1 MVRLGFIIGFIATI
15 GVLLSGLA
23 AYRVHEQ
30 ELTVNGI
37 AIARAIDVHAS
48 LVQDRLTE
56 RELLARVA
64 SGLFRTPSVVK
75 ANMLQPLRSSIYA
88 FKTDFVVAGW
98 IARLK
103 PAELDAARAQL
114 ASAGFPNPAIRSD
127 DDKPLGTGA
136 PDQPIDVLMD
146 VEPRNKE
153 TAGLAGRSYDQ
164 HPILGPM
171 LAQAMDSG
179 KPVASDPLPLLRS
192 DGPIGL
198 VLAAPVLQEGE
209 AQPAGFVT
217 FSYELAPLMLANDD
231 LSLFSVV
238 LRDPRNPEVELIANH
253 QGSVSSRLTAADGPP
268 PSMVRTVTFGGRD
281 WSLGYYAKTNAVK
294 RAEETAVVVAAI
306 GLALTAIICGLFGY
320 VAYNNLRLS
329 REIQVRIG
337 FERRLTAVIDE
348 LNHRV
353 KNILAVIQSIVT
365 RTLRHGSDI
374 DVARELLIGRIHAMS
389 NVVSLLSESQWQG
402 VKLKGLFEA
411 RAIPHAERIAVS
423 GPDIAVSARAAQSL
437 SLLFFELASHSDE
450 GLSLVGKHPHIVA
463 HWDVT
468 GEEPDT
474 IFHFRWEEFN
484 TSEATRRADSDF
496 GLILL
501 DRVAPEALGGVS
513 KRYFTDVSYVYE
525 LTAPM
530 ETVVDMTERDRTEQF
545 AIAPRRAAMTGQPS
559 SLRKQALPYHAM
571 SEVGKGWSDADYHN
585 DWGYGP
591 ACAGTTNINRSSASA
606 ATQSTPQSKLEVLR
620 RLRSSQ

>member
-1 MVRLGFIIGFIATI
+1 MVRLGFIIGLVALI

-23 AYRVHEQ
+23 AYRVHDQ
-30 ELTVNGI
+30 ELTLDGI
-37 AIARAIDVHAS
+37 AMARAIDIHAS

-64 SGLFRTPSVVK
+64 SGLFHTPSVIK
-75 ANMLQPLRSSIYA
+75 ADMLQPLRASIYA

-98 IARLK
+98 IARLQ
-103 PAELDAARAQL
+103 PDELDAARAEL
-114 ASAGFPNPAIRSD
+114 AKAGFPNPTIRGYD
-127 DDKPLGTGA
+127 DSPRDTRALTK
-136 PDQPIDVLMD
+136 PIDVLMD
-146 VEPRNKE
+146 VEPRNAQ
-153 TAGLAGRSYDQ
+153 TMVLAGRSLDQ
-164 HPILGPM
+164 GPVLGPM
-171 LAQAMDSG
+171 LAQAMADQ
-179 KPVASDPLPLLRS
+179 KPVASDPMTLLRR

-198 VLAAPVLQEGE
+198 VLAAPVMQDGSN
-209 AQPAGFVT
+209 APVGFVT
-217 FSYELAPLMLANDD
+217 FSYELAPLMLTNDD

-238 LRDPRNPEVELIANH
+238 LKDPRGADRELIAND
-253 QGSVSSRLTAADGPP
+253 QGVVSTRSVDPSGPP
-268 PSMVRTVTFGGRD
+268 PSATRTVMFGNRD
-281 WSLGYYAKTNAVK
+281 WTLSYYAKTNAVK
-294 RAEETAVVVAAI
+294 RATQTATIVAAI
-306 GLALTAIICGLFGY
+306 GLALTGIVCGLFGY

-374 DVARELLIGRIHAMS
+374 DVARDLLIGRIHAMS

-450 GLSLVGKHPHIVA
+450 GLSLVGKHPHIVV
-463 HWDVT
+463 HWEVT

-474 IFHFRWEEFN
+474 VFHFRWEEFN
-484 TSEATRRADSDF
+484 TSAATRREDSDF
-496 GLILL
+496 GVILL
-501 DRVAPEALGGVS
+501 DRVAPEALGGTS
-513 KRYFTDVSYVYE
+513 QRYFTDVSYVYE

-530 ETVVDMTERDRTEQF
+530 LTVVDMTERDRTEQLS
-545 AIAPRRAAMTGQPS
+545 RR
-559 SLRKQALPYHAM
+559 
-571 SEVGKGWSDADYHN
+571 
-585 DWGYGP
+585 
-591 ACAGTTNINRSSASA
+591 
-606 ATQSTPQSKLEVLR
+606 
-620 RLRSSQ
+620 

>member
-1 MVRLGFIIGFIATI
+1 MVRLGFIIGFIALI

-23 AYRVHEQ
+23 AYRVHDQ
-30 ELTVNGI
+30 ELTVDNI
-37 AIARAIDVHAS
+37 ALARAIDVHAS

-64 SGLFRTPSVVK
+64 SGLFRSPSVMK
-75 ANMLQPLRSSIYA
+75 ADMLQPLRSSIYA

-103 PAELDAARAQL
+103 PNELDAARAEL
-114 ASAGFPNPAIRSD
+114 ASAGFSNPAIRSYD
-127 DDKPLGTGA
+127 NTPLDTRSL
-136 PDQPIDVLMD
+136 DEPIDVLMD
-146 VEPRNKE
+146 VEPRNPD
-153 TAGLAGRSYDQ
+153 TMTFPGRSFSQ
-164 HPILGPM
+164 HSILGPM
-171 LAQAMDSG
+171 LTQAMADG
-179 KPVASDPLPLLRS
+179 KPVASDPIPLLRE

-198 VLAAPVLQEGE
+198 VLAAPVLQEG
-209 AQPAGFVT
+209 ATVPAGFVT
-217 FSYELAPLMLANDD
+217 FSYELAPLLLANDD
-231 LSLFSVV
+231 MSLFSVV
-238 LRDPRNPEVELIANH
+238 LKDPRNPGTELVANDR
-253 QGSVSSRLTAADGPP
+253 GIVTSRSVRSEGPP
-268 PSMVRTVTFGGRD
+268 PSITRTVMFGGRD
-281 WSLGYYAKTNAVK
+281 WSLSYYAKVNAAI
-294 RAEETAVVVAAI
+294 RAQQTAVIVAAI
-306 GLALTAIICGLFGY
+306 GLALTGIICGLFGY

-365 RTLRHGSDI
+365 RTLRHGADI

-402 VKLKGLFEA
+402 VKLTGLFEA
-411 RAIPHAERIAVS
+411 RAIPNAERIAVS

-463 HWDVT
+463 HWEVT

-474 IFHFRWEEFN
+474 TFHFRWEEFN
-484 TSEATRRADSDF
+484 TSEATRRPDTDF

-545 AIAPRRAAMTGQPS
+545 SAPV
-559 SLRKQALPYHAM
+559 K
-571 SEVGKGWSDADYHN
+571 
-585 DWGYGP
+585 
-591 ACAGTTNINRSSASA
+591 
-606 ATQSTPQSKLEVLR
+606 SKR
-620 RLRSSQ
+620 

>member
-1 MVRLGFIIGFIATI
+1 VVRLGFIIGFIALI
-15 GVLLSGLA
+15 GVLISGAA
-23 AYRVHEQ
+23 AYRVHDQ
-30 ELTVNGI
+30 ELALDRI
-37 AIARAIDVHAS
+37 ALARAIDVHAS

-64 SGLFRTPSVVK
+64 SGLFRAPSVMK
-75 ANMLQPLRSSIYA
+75 ADMLQPLRSSIYA
-88 FKTDFVVAGW
+88 FKTDFVVASW

-103 PAELDAARAQL
+103 PDELPAASAELAK
-114 ASAGFPNPAIRSD
+114 AGFSNPTIRD
-127 DDKPLGTGA
+127 FDDKPL
-136 PDQPIDVLMD
+136 DVQPLGNSLDVLMD
-146 VEPRNKE
+146 LEPRNAD
-153 TAGLAGRSYDQ
+153 TIGFPGRVLNNQ
-164 HPILGPM
+164 PILGSTF
-171 LAQAMDSG
+171 AEAIAEG
-179 KPVASDPLPLLRS
+179 KPVASDPIRLLRD

-198 VLAAPVLQEGE
+198 VLAAPVQQEGD

-217 FSYELAPLMLANDD
+217 FSYELAPLMLTNDD

-238 LRDPRNPEVELIANH
+238 LKDPRSLTGEFVAND
-253 QGSVSSRLTAADGPP
+253 QGVVTTRTAPQPGPLPSVT
-268 PSMVRTVTFGGRD
+268 RTVTFGGRD
-281 WSLGYYAKTNAVK
+281 WSLGYYAKINSVM
-294 RAEETAVVVAAI
+294 RAEQMAAVVAAI
-306 GLALTAIICGLFGY
+306 GLALTSIVCGLFGY
-320 VAYNNLRLS
+320 VAYNNLRLR
-329 REIQVRIG
+329 REIEVRIG

-411 RAIPHAERIAVS
+411 RAIPHADRIAIS

-463 HWDVT
+463 HWEVT
-468 GEEPDT
+468 GEAPAAT
-474 IFHFRWEEFN
+474 FNFRWEEFN
-484 TSEATRRADSDF
+484 TSAATRRADSDF
-496 GLILL
+496 GVILL

-530 ETVVDMTERDRTEQF
+530 ETVIDMTERDRTEQLS
-545 AIAPRRAAMTGQPS
+545 APLKRVR
-559 SLRKQALPYHAM
+559 
-571 SEVGKGWSDADYHN
+571 
-585 DWGYGP
+585 
-591 ACAGTTNINRSSASA
+591 
-606 ATQSTPQSKLEVLR
+606 
-620 RLRSSQ
+620 

>member
-1 MVRLGFIIGFIATI
+1 VVRLGFIIGFIALI

-23 AYRVHEQ
+23 TYRVHDQ
-30 ELTVNGI
+30 ELTVAGI
-37 AIARAIDVHAS
+37 AMARAVDVHAS

-64 SGLFRTPSVVK
+64 SGLFRAPSVIK
-75 ANMLQPLRSSIYA
+75 ANMLQPLHSSIYA

-103 PAELDAARAQL
+103 PDELDAARAEL
-114 ASAGFPNPAIRSD
+114 ASAGFSNPTIRDFD
-127 DDKPLGTGA
+127 DRALDTHALDK
-136 PDQPIDVLMD
+136 PIDVLMD
-146 VEPRNKE
+146 VEPRNAE
-153 TAGLAGRSYDQ
+153 TMAFPGRSLDQ
-164 HPILGPM
+164 QPIVGTM
-171 LAQAMDSG
+171 LARAMADG
-179 KPVASDPLPLLRS
+179 KPVASDPIRLLRPN
-192 DGPIGL
+192 GPIGL
-198 VLAAPVLQEGE
+198 VLAAPVLQQEE
-209 AQPAGFVT
+209 AAQPAGFVT

-238 LRDPRNPEVELIANH
+238 LKDPRSDNGELIAND
-253 QGSVSSRLTAADGPP
+253 QGIVTERTASQDGPA
-268 PSMVRTVTFGGRD
+268 PSMTRTVAFGGRD
-281 WSLGYYAKTNAVK
+281 WSLGYYPKINAIK
-294 RAEETAVVVAAI
+294 RAQQTAAVVAAI
-306 GLALTAIICGLFGY
+306 GLALTGIICGLFGY

-463 HWDVT
+463 HWEVT
-468 GEEPDT
+468 GKEPDT
-474 IFHFRWEEFN
+474 TFHFRWEEFN
-484 TSEATRRADSDF
+484 TSAATRREDSDF
-496 GLILL
+496 GVILL

-530 ETVVDMTERDRTEQF
+530 DTVIDMTERDRTEQLS
-545 AIAPRRAAMTGQPS
+545 APPKAVR
-559 SLRKQALPYHAM
+559 
-571 SEVGKGWSDADYHN
+571 
-585 DWGYGP
+585 
-591 ACAGTTNINRSSASA
+591 
-606 ATQSTPQSKLEVLR
+606 
-620 RLRSSQ
+620 

>member
-1 MVRLGFIIGFIATI
+1 VVRLGFITGFIALI

-23 AYRVHEQ
+23 AYRVHDQ
-30 ELTVNGI
+30 ELTVEGI
-37 AIARAIDVHAS
+37 ALARAIDVNAS

-64 SGLFRTPSVVK
+64 SGLFRSPSVVK

-88 FKTDFVVAGW
+88 FKTDFVLAGW
-98 IARLK
+98 VARLR
-103 PAELDAARAQL
+103 PEELEAARAQL
-114 ASAGFPNPAIRSD
+114 ANAGFPNPTIRNFDDTPLDLAAITH
-127 DDKPLGTGA
+127 PVE
-136 PDQPIDVLMD
+136 VLMD
-146 VEPRNKE
+146 VEPRSDQAKD
-153 TAGLAGRSYDQ
+153 LAGRTLDQ

-171 LAQAMDSG
+171 LMRAMTENKS
-179 KPVASDPLPLLRS
+179 VASNPMPLLRP

-209 AQPAGFVT
+209 AQAAGFVT

-231 LSLFSVV
+231 LSLFSVA
-238 LRDPRNPEVELIANH
+238 LKDPDTDNGELVANDQGLVVSRTANP
-253 QGSVSSRLTAADGPP
+253 QTAA
-268 PSMVRTVTFGGRD
+268 SAVTRTVAFGGRD
-281 WSLGYYAKTNAVK
+281 WSLTYYAKTDATL
-294 RAEETAVVVAAI
+294 RARQTAAIVAAI
-306 GLALTAIICGLFGY
+306 GLALTAIVCGLFGY

-329 REIQVRIG
+329 REIQARIG

-353 KNILAVIQSIVT
+353 KNILAVIQSIIT

-411 RAIPHAERIAVS
+411 RAIPHADRIAIT
-423 GPDIAVSARAAQSL
+423 GPDITVSARAAQSL

-450 GLSLVGKHPHIVA
+450 GLSLVGKHPHIMA
-463 HWDVT
+463 HWEVN
-468 GEEPDT
+468 GEKADA

-484 TSEATRRADSDF
+484 TSAATRRADSDF
-496 GLILL
+496 GVILL
-501 DRVAPEALGGVS
+501 DRVAPEALGGTS

-530 ETVVDMTERDRTEQF
+530 DTVVDMSERDRTEQF
-545 AIAPRRAAMTGQPS
+545 
-559 SLRKQALPYHAM
+559 
-571 SEVGKGWSDADYHN
+571 
-585 DWGYGP
+585 
-591 ACAGTTNINRSSASA
+591 
-606 ATQSTPQSKLEVLR
+606 STPLKPVR
-620 RLRSSQ
+620 

>member
-1 MVRLGFIIGFIATI
+1 VVRLGIIISLIALV

-23 AYRVHEQ
+23 AYRVHDQ
-30 ELTVNGI
+30 ELAIEGI
-37 AIARAIDVHAS
+37 ALARAIDVHAS

-64 SGLFRTPSVVK
+64 SRLFRAPSVVK
-75 ANMLQPLRSSIYA
+75 ANMLEPLRSAIYA
-88 FKTDFVVAGW
+88 FKTDFVVAAW

-103 PAELDAARAQL
+103 PNELDAARAEL
-114 ASAGFPNPAIRSD
+114 SSAKFSNPTIRNF
-127 DDKPLGTGA
+127 DDKPLDKRALDG
-136 PDQPIDVLMD
+136 PVDVLMD
-146 VEPRNKE
+146 LEPRNAE
-153 TAGLAGRSYDQ
+153 TKAWPGRVLDQ
-164 HPILGPM
+164 SPTIGPM
-171 LAQAMDSG
+171 LARAMAEG
-179 KPVASDPLPLLRS
+179 KPIASDPLTLHNG
-192 DGPIGL
+192 GPVGL
-198 VLAAPVLQEGE
+198 VLAAPVAPDGATE
-209 AQPAGFVT
+209 PAGFVT
-217 FSYELAPLMLANDD
+217 FSYELAPLMLTNDD
-231 LSLFSVV
+231 LSLFSVA
-238 LRDPRNPEVELIANH
+238 LKDPRSPDSELIANE
-253 QGSVSSRLTAADGPP
+253 QGVVTSRTAVRDDPA
-268 PSMVRTVTFGGRD
+268 PSATRTVTFGNRD
-281 WSLGYYAKTNAVK
+281 WSLSYYAKTNAAR
-294 RAEETAVVVAAI
+294 RAQQAAAIAGTI
-306 GLALTAIICGLFGY
+306 GLALTGIVCGLFGY

-374 DVARELLIGRIHAMS
+374 DVARDLLIGRIHAMS

-402 VKLKGLFEA
+402 VKLRGLFEA
-411 RAIPHAERIAVS
+411 RAIPNADRIAVS

-463 HWDVT
+463 KWDVT

-474 IFHFRWEEFN
+474 VFTFRWEEFN

-501 DRVAPEALGGVS
+501 DRVAPEALGGTS

-530 ETVVDMTERDRTEQF
+530 VTVVDMNERDRTEQF
-545 AIAPRRAAMTGQPS
+545 SAPVRPVR
-559 SLRKQALPYHAM
+559 
-571 SEVGKGWSDADYHN
+571 
-585 DWGYGP
+585 
-591 ACAGTTNINRSSASA
+591 
-606 ATQSTPQSKLEVLR
+606 
-620 RLRSSQ
+620 

>member
-1 MVRLGFIIGFIATI
+1 MAVRAVVSWLFSLFANAFCLSERVVRLGLITGFIALI

-23 AYRVHEQ
+23 AYRVHDQ
-30 ELTVNGI
+30 ELTVEGI
-37 AIARAIDVHAS
+37 ALARAIDVHAS

-64 SGLFRTPSVVK
+64 SGLFRSPSVIK

-88 FKTDFVVAGW
+88 FKTDFVVASW
-98 IARLK
+98 IARLR
-103 PAELDAARAQL
+103 PEELGAARTEL
-114 ASAGFPNPAIRSD
+114 ANAGFSNPTIRSYND
-127 DDKPLGTGA
+127 APLPASTLSE
-136 PDQPIDVLMD
+136 PVDLVMD
-146 VEPRNKE
+146 VEPRNAE
-153 TAGLAGRSYDQ
+153 TTGFPGRCINQ

-171 LAQAMDSG
+171 LERALSELTPA
-179 KPVASDPLPLLRS
+179 ASDPLPLLRK
-192 DGPIGL
+192 DGPVGL
-198 VLAAPVLQEGE
+198 VLAAPVLQDNG

-231 LSLFSVV
+231 LSLFSVA
-238 LRDPRNPEVELIANH
+238 LKDPRNDDAELIATEK
-253 QGSVSSRLTAADGPP
+253 GSVISRAAEPEGPAP
-268 PSMVRTVTFGGRD
+268 AVKRKVSFGGRD
-281 WSLGYYAKTNAVK
+281 WTLAYYAKTNAMN
-294 RAEETAVVVAAI
+294 RARQTAAIVAAI
-306 GLALTAIICGLFGY
+306 GLALTTIVCGLFGY

-365 RTLRHGSDI
+365 RTLRHGSDV

-402 VKLKGLFEA
+402 VNLKGLFEA
-411 RAIPHAERIAVS
+411 RAIPHAERIAIS
-423 GPDIAVSARAAQSL
+423 GPDITVSARAAQSL

-463 HWDVT
+463 HWEIT
-468 GEEPDT
+468 GEESDGV
-474 IFHFRWEEFN
+474 FHFRWEEFN
-484 TSEATRRADSDF
+484 TSEATRRPDSDF

-501 DRVAPEALGGVS
+501 DRVAPEALGGTS

-530 ETVVDMTERDRTEQF
+530 ETVVDMTERDRTDRISAPIRP
-545 AIAPRRAAMTGQPS
+545 AI
-559 SLRKQALPYHAM
+559 
-571 SEVGKGWSDADYHN
+571 
-585 DWGYGP
+585 
-591 ACAGTTNINRSSASA
+591 
-606 ATQSTPQSKLEVLR
+606 
-620 RLRSSQ
+620 

>member
-1 MVRLGFIIGFIATI
+1 MVRLGFIIGFIALL

-23 AYRVHEQ
+23 AYRVHDQ
-30 ELTVNGI
+30 ELALDRI
-37 AIARAIDVHAS
+37 ALARAIDVHAS

-64 SGLFRTPSVVK
+64 SGLFRAPSVLK
-75 ANMLQPLRSSIYA
+75 PNMLGPLRSAIYA

-103 PAELDAARAQL
+103 PDELPAAEAAIAG
-114 ASAGFPNPAIRSD
+114 AGFPNPKIRTYD
-127 DDKPLGTGA
+127 NTPVDPATVT
-136 PDQPIDVLMD
+136 QPINVLLD
-146 VEPRNKE
+146 LEPRSAE
-153 TAGLAGRSYDQ
+153 TKVLPGVSYDQ
-164 HPILGPM
+164 DPIRNTL
-171 LAQAMDSG
+171 LTRARLEKRSI
-179 KPVASDPLPLLRS
+179 ASDPVELLSGR
-192 DGPIGL
+192 GPIG
-198 VLAAPVLQEGE
+198 VIVAAPVIAEGDTE
-209 AQPAGFVT
+209 PAGFIV
-217 FSYELAPLMLANDD
+217 FSYELASLMLTNDD
-231 LSLFSVV
+231 LSLFAVA
-238 LRDPRNPEVELIANH
+238 LKDPRRDGGELVAND
-253 QGSVSSRLTAADGPP
+253 QGTISARMTAADGPA
-268 PSMVRTVTFGGRD
+268 PSATRTVSFGGRD
-281 WSLGYYAKTNAVK
+281 WQLGYYAKTNSAR
-294 RAEETAVVVAAI
+294 RAEQTAIIVAAI
-306 GLALTAIICGLFGY
+306 GFAITAMVCGLFGY

-411 RAIPHAERIAVS
+411 RAIPHADRIAVT

-450 GLSLVGKHPHIVA
+450 GLSLVGKHPHITA
-463 HWDVT
+463 NWTVT
-468 GEEPDT
+468 GEGADEV
-474 IFHFRWEEFN
+474 FHFRWEEFN
-484 TSEATRRADSDF
+484 TSEATRRPDSDF

-501 DRVAPEALGGVS
+501 DRVAPEALGGTA
-513 KRYFTDVSYVYE
+513 KRFFTDVSYVYE

-530 ETVVDMTERDRTEQF
+530 ETVVDMTERDRTEKLS
-545 AIAPRRAAMTGQPS
+545 QPVKPV
-559 SLRKQALPYHAM
+559 R
-571 SEVGKGWSDADYHN
+571 
-585 DWGYGP
+585 
-591 ACAGTTNINRSSASA
+591 
-606 ATQSTPQSKLEVLR
+606 
-620 RLRSSQ
+620 

>member
-1 MVRLGFIIGFIATI
+1 VVRLGFIIGLIAII

-23 AYRVHEQ
+23 AYRVHDQ
-30 ELTVNGI
+30 ELTVDGI
-37 AIARAIDVHAS
+37 ALARAIDVHAS

-64 SGLFRTPSVVK
+64 SGLFRAPSVIK

-103 PAELDAARAQL
+103 PTELNAARAEL
-114 ASAGFPNPAIRSD
+114 SGAGFSNPAIRNFD
-127 DDKPLGTGA
+127 DSTLDPRSLDGPL
-136 PDQPIDVLMD
+136 DVLMD
-146 VEPRNKE
+146 VEPRNPE
-153 TAGLAGRSYDQ
+153 TMVFPGRSLDEQ
-164 HPILGPM
+164 PILGTM
-171 LAQAMDSG
+171 LARALADG
-179 KPVASDPLPLLRS
+179 KPVASDPLPLLRP
-192 DGPIGL
+192 DGPVGL
-198 VLAAPVLQEGE
+198 VLAAPVLQEGNP
-209 AQPAGFVT
+209 QPAGFVT

-238 LRDPRNPEVELIANH
+238 LKDPRKSNDELIANDR
-253 QGSVSSRLTAADGPP
+253 GIVASRSVTQETPA
-268 PSMVRTVTFGGRD
+268 PSMTRTVTFGGRD
-281 WSLGYYAKTNAVK
+281 WTLGYYAKTNASK
-294 RAEETAVVVAAI
+294 RAMQTAAIVAAI
-306 GLALTAIICGLFGY
+306 GFALTGIVCGLFGY

-463 HWDVT
+463 HWEVT
-468 GEEPDT
+468 GEEPDST
-474 IFHFRWEEFN
+474 FQFRWEEFN
-484 TSEATRRADSDF
+484 TSAATRREDSDF
-496 GLILL
+496 GVILL
-501 DRVAPEALGGVS
+501 DRVAPEALGGSS

-525 LTAPM
+525 LNAPM
-530 ETVVDMTERDRTEQF
+530 DTVIDMTERDRTEQF
-545 AIAPRRAAMTGQPS
+545 AAPA
-559 SLRKQALPYHAM
+559 K
-571 SEVGKGWSDADYHN
+571 
-585 DWGYGP
+585 P
-591 ACAGTTNINRSSASA
+591 AR
-606 ATQSTPQSKLEVLR
+606 
-620 RLRSSQ
+620 

>member
-1 MVRLGFIIGFIATI
+1 VVRLSFIISFIALV

-23 AYRVHEQ
+23 AYRVHDQ
-30 ELTVNGI
+30 EMTVDGI
-37 AIARAIDVHAS
+37 ALARAIDVHAS

-64 SGLFRTPSVVK
+64 SGLFRAPSVIK
-75 ANMLQPLRSSIYA
+75 ASMLEPLRSSIYA
-88 FKTDFVVAGW
+88 FKTDFVVASW

-103 PAELDAARAQL
+103 PGEIDAARAEL
-114 ASAGFPNPAIRSD
+114 SGAGFSNPTIRSYD
-127 DDKPLGTGA
+127 DRPLD
-136 PDQPIDVLMD
+136 PRSLDQPIDVVMD
-146 VEPRNKE
+146 VEPRNAE
-153 TAGLAGRSYDQ
+153 TMALPGRALDQ
-164 HPILGPM
+164 EPILGPM
-171 LAQAMDSG
+171 LARAMTGG
-179 KPVASDPLPLLRS
+179 KPVASDPIPLLRG
-192 DGPIGL
+192 DGPVGL
-198 VLAAPVLQEGE
+198 VLAAPVLQEGNT
-209 AQPAGFVT
+209 QPAGFVT
-217 FSYELAPLMLANDD
+217 FSYELSSLLLTNDD

-238 LRDPRNPEVELIANH
+238 LKDPRNAKAEFIADQ
-253 QGSVSSRLTAADGPP
+253 QGRVTSRASSTETAP
-268 PSMVRTVTFGGRD
+268 PSSVRTVTFGGRD
-281 WSLGYYAKTNAVK
+281 WSLGYYAKTNTLK
-294 RAEETAVVVAAI
+294 RAEETAAIVAAI
-306 GLALTAIICGLFGY
+306 GLALTGIICGLFGY

-365 RTLRHGSDI
+365 RTLRHGADI
-374 DVARELLIGRIHAMS
+374 DIARELLIGRIHAMS

-402 VKLKGLFEA
+402 VQLKGLFEA
-411 RAIPHAERIAVS
+411 RAIPHSERIAVS

-463 HWDVT
+463 HWEVT
-468 GEEPDT
+468 GEEPDKV
-474 IFHFRWEEFN
+474 FQFRWEEFN
-484 TSEATRRADSDF
+484 TSEATRRPDSDF

-501 DRVAPEALGGVS
+501 DRVAPEAMGGVS

-545 AIAPRRAAMTGQPS
+545 SAPD
-559 SLRKQALPYHAM
+559 K
-571 SEVGKGWSDADYHN
+571 
-585 DWGYGP
+585 
-591 ACAGTTNINRSSASA
+591 
-606 ATQSTPQSKLEVLR
+606 TQR
-620 RLRSSQ
+620 

>member
-1 MVRLGFIIGFIATI
+1 MVRLGFIIGFIALI

-23 AYRVHEQ
+23 AYRVHDQ
-30 ELTVNGI
+30 ELTLDGI
-37 AIARAIDVHAS
+37 ALARAIDVHAS

-64 SGLFRTPSVVK
+64 SGLFRAPTAIK

-88 FKTDFVVAGW
+88 FKTDFVVANW

-103 PAELDAARAQL
+103 PGELDAAREVL
-114 ASAGFPNPAIRSD
+114 KSSGFTNPTIRDFD
-127 DDKPLGTGA
+127 DRPLDIKTIDKPVN
-136 PDQPIDVLMD
+136 VLMD
-146 VEPRNKE
+146 LEPRSPD
-153 TAGLAGRSYDQ
+153 TLAFPGRAYDR
-164 HPILGPM
+164 HSVIGPM
-171 LAQAMDSG
+171 LAQAKADG
-179 KPVASDPLPLLRS
+179 KPVASDPIPLLRK
-192 DGPIGL
+192 DGPVGIA
-198 VLAAPVLQEGE
+198 LAAPVLQEGSNE
-209 AQPAGFVT
+209 AAGFVT

-231 LSLFSVV
+231 RSLFSVV
-238 LRDPRNPEVELIANH
+238 LKDPRDANDEFVAND
-253 QGSVSSRLTAADGPP
+253 QGAVILQPVKPDGPA

-281 WSLGYYAKTNAVK
+281 WSLGYYAKTNAVV
-294 RAEETAVVVAAI
+294 RAQQTAAIVAAI
-306 GLALTAIICGLFGY
+306 GMALTGIVCGLFGY

-389 NVVSLLSESQWQG
+389 NVVTLLSESQWQG

-411 RAIPHAERIAVS
+411 RAIPHSERIAIT

-463 HWDVT
+463 NWEIS

-484 TSEATRRADSDF
+484 TSAATRREDSDF

-501 DRVAPEALGGVS
+501 DRVAPEALGGTV

-530 ETVVDMTERDRTEQF
+530 VTVVDMTERDRTEQLS
-545 AIAPRRAAMTGQPS
+545 APVRPVR
-559 SLRKQALPYHAM
+559 
-571 SEVGKGWSDADYHN
+571 
-585 DWGYGP
+585 
-591 ACAGTTNINRSSASA
+591 
-606 ATQSTPQSKLEVLR
+606 
-620 RLRSSQ
+620 

>member
-1 MVRLGFIIGFIATI
+1 VVRLGFIIGFIALI

-23 AYRVHEQ
+23 AYRVHDQ
-30 ELTVNGI
+30 ELTVDGI
-37 AIARAIDVHAS
+37 ALARAIDVHAS

-64 SGLFRTPSVVK
+64 SGLFRAPSVVK

-88 FKTDFVVAGW
+88 FKTDFIVASW

-103 PAELDAARAQL
+103 PNELDAARKEL
-114 ASAGFPNPAIRSD
+114 ATAGFSNPVIRGFD
-127 DDKPLGTGA
+127 DQPLNTRSL
-136 PDQPIDVLMD
+136 DRPIDVLMD
-146 VEPRNKE
+146 VEPRDAE
-153 TAGLAGRSYDQ
+153 TMRSAGRSYDQ
-164 HPILGPM
+164 DPVLGPT
-171 LAQAMDSG
+171 LAQAMADE
-179 KPVASDPLPLLRS
+179 KPVASDPAPLLRP
-192 DGPIGL
+192 DGQIGL
-198 VLAAPVLQEGE
+198 VLATPVLQETD
-209 AQPAGFVT
+209 ASPAGFVT
-217 FSYELAPLMLANDD
+217 FSYELAPLMLANDEM
-231 LSLFSVV
+231 SLFSVV
-238 LRDPRNPEVELIANH
+238 LKDPRH
-253 QGSVSSRLTAADGPP
+253 ADGELVSDDRGIVTSRTVTPEEP
-268 PSMVRTVTFGGRD
+268 APSSIRTVTFGGRD
-281 WSLGYYAKTNAVK
+281 WGLAYYAKTNSLK
-294 RAEETAVVVAAI
+294 RAQQTAAIVAAI
-306 GLALTAIICGLFGY
+306 GLALTGIVCGLFGY

-374 DVARELLIGRIHAMS
+374 DVARDLLIGRIHAMS

-423 GPDIAVSARAAQSL
+423 GPDVAVSARAAQSL

-463 HWDVT
+463 HWEVT

-474 IFHFRWEEFN
+474 TFHFRWEEFN
-484 TSEATRRADSDF
+484 TSAATRREDSDF

-501 DRVAPEALGGVS
+501 DRVAPEALGGIS
-513 KRYFTDVSYVYE
+513 KRYFTEVSYVYE

-530 ETVVDMTERDRTEQF
+530 QTVVDLTERDRTEQLS
-545 AIAPRRAAMTGQPS
+545 APPRPGR
-559 SLRKQALPYHAM
+559 
-571 SEVGKGWSDADYHN
+571 
-585 DWGYGP
+585 
-591 ACAGTTNINRSSASA
+591 
-606 ATQSTPQSKLEVLR
+606 
-620 RLRSSQ
+620 

>member
-1 MVRLGFIIGFIATI
+1 VVRLGFIIGFIALI

-23 AYRVHEQ
+23 AYRVHDQ
-30 ELTVNGI
+30 ELALDGI
-37 AIARAIDVHAS
+37 ALARAIDVHAS

-64 SGLFRTPSVVK
+64 SGLFRAPSVIK
-75 ANMLQPLRSSIYA
+75 ANMLQPLHASIYA

-98 IARLK
+98 VARLE
-103 PAELDAARAQL
+103 PGELDAARAEL
-114 ASAGFPNPAIRSD
+114 KGAGFPNPAIRYF
-127 DDKPLGTGA
+127 DDKPLDMRA
-136 PDQPIDVLMD
+136 LDQPVDVLMD
-146 VEPRNKE
+146 VEPRNAE
-153 TAGLAGRSYDQ
+153 TMAFAGRALDRE
-164 HPILGPM
+164 PVLGAM
-171 LAQAMDSG
+171 LAQAMAGG
-179 KPVASDPLPLLRS
+179 KPVASDPIRLLRP

-198 VLAAPVLQEGE
+198 VLAAPVLQEGQ

-217 FSYELAPLMLANDD
+217 FSYDLASLMLTNDD

-238 LRDPRNPEVELIANH
+238 LKDPREADGELIADH
-253 QGSVSSRLTAADGPP
+253 QGAVEARKASDAGVA
-268 PSMVRTVTFGGRD
+268 PSMMRTVTFGGRD
-281 WSLGYYAKTNAVK
+281 WSLGYYAKTSAANRARQTAAVI
-294 RAEETAVVVAAI
+294 AGI
-306 GLALTAIICGLFGY
+306 GLALTGIVCWLFGY

-374 DVARELLIGRIHAMS
+374 DVARDLLIGRIHAMS

-463 HWDVT
+463 NWQVT
-468 GEEPDT
+468 GEEPNT
-474 IFHFRWEEFN
+474 VFQFRWEEFN
-484 TSEATRRADSDF
+484 TSEATRRPDSDF

-530 ETVVDMTERDRTEQF
+530 ETVVDLTERDRTEQF
-545 AIAPRRAAMTGQPS
+545 AMPPRAKR
-559 SLRKQALPYHAM
+559 
-571 SEVGKGWSDADYHN
+571 
-585 DWGYGP
+585 
-591 ACAGTTNINRSSASA
+591 
-606 ATQSTPQSKLEVLR
+606 
-620 RLRSSQ
+620 

>member
-1 MVRLGFIIGFIATI
+1 VVRLGFIIGLLALI
-15 GVLLSGLA
+15 GTLLSGLA

-30 ELTVNGI
+30 ELAIEGI
-37 AIARAIDVHAS
+37 ALARAIDVHAS

-56 RELLARVA
+56 RELLARVS
-64 SGLFRTPSVVK
+64 SGLFRAPSVVR
-75 ANMLQPLRSSIYA
+75 ANMLQPLRSAIYA

-103 PAELDAARAQL
+103 PEELDAASKEL
-114 ASAGFPNPAIRSD
+114 AAAGFPNPTIRSTEG
-127 DDKPLGTGA
+127 KPIDSHTIGK
-136 PDQPIDVLMD
+136 PVDVLMD
-146 VEPRNKE
+146 LEPRNAE
-153 TAGLAGRSYDQ
+153 TRTFAGRVVDDYPVIGAMLTRAMAEDK
-164 HPILGPM
+164 PI
-171 LAQAMDSG
+171 
-179 KPVASDPLPLLRS
+179 ASDPLNLLRP
-192 DGPIGL
+192 DGPVGV
-198 VLAAPVLQEGE
+198 VLAAPVVQDG
-209 AQPAGFVT
+209 ASAPAGFVT
-217 FSYELAPLMLANDD
+217 FSYDLASLMLTNDD
-231 LSLFSVV
+231 LSLFSVA
-238 LRDPRNPEVELIANH
+238 LKDPRSEDGELIANDR
-253 QGSVSSRLTAADGPP
+253 GVVSARKLAPEAPQ
-268 PSMVRTVTFGGRD
+268 PSAVRAVTFGNRD
-281 WSLGYYAKTNAVK
+281 WSLAYYAKTNAAK
-294 RAEETAVVVAAI
+294 RAEQTAAI
-306 GLALTAIICGLFGY
+306 VGAIGMALTGVICGLFGY

-365 RTLRHGSDI
+365 RTLRHGADI
-374 DVARELLIGRIHAMS
+374 DVARELLIGRIHAMA

-402 VKLKGLFEA
+402 VQLKGLFEA

-463 HWDVT
+463 KWEVT
-468 GEEPDT
+468 GEPLKE
-474 IFHFRWEEFN
+474 IFTFRWEEFN

-501 DRVAPEALGGVS
+501 DRVAPEALGGTS

-530 ETVVDMTERDRTEQF
+530 ATVVDMTERDRTEQLS
-545 AIAPRRAAMTGQPS
+545 APVRQ
-559 SLRKQALPYHAM
+559 
-571 SEVGKGWSDADYHN
+571 GK
-585 DWGYGP
+585 
-591 ACAGTTNINRSSASA
+591 
-606 ATQSTPQSKLEVLR
+606 
-620 RLRSSQ
+620 

>member
-1 MVRLGFIIGFIATI
+1 MVRLGFIIGFIALI

-23 AYRVHEQ
+23 AYRVHDQ
-30 ELTVNGI
+30 ELTLDGI
-37 AIARAIDVHAS
+37 AMARAIDVHAS

-64 SGLFRTPSVVK
+64 SGLFHAPSVIK
-75 ANMLQPLRSSIYA
+75 ADMLQPLRASIYA
-88 FKTDFVVAGW
+88 FKTDFVVASW

-103 PAELDAARAQL
+103 PNELDAARAEL
-114 ASAGFPNPAIRSD
+114 AKAGFPNPVIRGYND
-127 DDKPLGTGA
+127 A
-136 PDQPIDVLMD
+136 PRDTRSLTQPIDVVMD
-146 VEPRNKE
+146 VEPRNAQT
-153 TAGLAGRSYDQ
+153 TAFPGRSLDQ
-164 HPILGPM
+164 NPILGSM
-171 LAQAMDSG
+171 FERAMTGG
-179 KPVASDPLPLLRS
+179 KPVASDPVPLMRP
-192 DGPIGL
+192 DGPVGL
-198 VLAAPVLQEGE
+198 VLAAPVLQDG
-209 AQPAGFVT
+209 ASSPAGFVT
-217 FSYELAPLMLANDD
+217 FSYELAPLMLTNDD

-238 LRDPRNPEVELIANH
+238 LKDPRSANSELIAND
-253 QGSVSSRLTAADGPP
+253 QGIVASRIANPEGPA
-268 PSMVRTVTFGGRD
+268 PSATRTVTFGGRD
-281 WSLGYYAKTNAVK
+281 WSLSYYAKTNAVK
-294 RAEETAVVVAAI
+294 RAAQTAAIVAAI
-306 GLALTAIICGLFGY
+306 GLALTGIICGLFGY

-365 RTLRHGSDI
+365 RTLRHGADI

-463 HWDVT
+463 HWEVT
-468 GEEPDT
+468 GEEPDA

-484 TSEATRRADSDF
+484 TSAATRREDTDF
-496 GLILL
+496 GVILL
-501 DRVAPEALGGVS
+501 DRVAPEALGGTS
-513 KRYFTDVSYVYE
+513 QRYFTDVSYVYE

-530 ETVVDMTERDRTEQF
+530 ATVVDMTERDRTEQLS
-545 AIAPRRAAMTGQPS
+545 APLKRA
-559 SLRKQALPYHAM
+559 R
-571 SEVGKGWSDADYHN
+571 
-585 DWGYGP
+585 
-591 ACAGTTNINRSSASA
+591 
-606 ATQSTPQSKLEVLR
+606 
-620 RLRSSQ
+620 